1 MSKYTTTTYV
11 GKVVC
16 GMAKMKYPVRLTDE
30 EVERLKAVVSAGNAG
45 ARVIRRANILLML
58 DENRNPGAKQ
68 SEVASSLSVSEV
80 TVRKVT
86 QQYRAE
92 GLDSTLTPKRS
103 ETQHPPIKL
112 DGAVQARITAI
123 ACSTPPEG
131 HSGWTL
137 VMIRDKAIELRLVDS
152 ISTEG
157 VRKLLK
163 KRIAAPSE

>member
-1 MSKYTTTTYV
+1 MSKYTMTTSAR
-11 GKVVC
+11 KVVYR
-16 GMAKMKYPVRLTDE
+16 MAKMKYPVKLTDE
-30 EVERLKAVVSAGNAG
+30 EVERAKTVVSAGNAG

-58 DENRNPGAKQ
+58 DENRNPSVKQ
-68 SEVASSLSVSEV
+68 SEVASFLNVSEL
-80 TVRKVT
+80 TVRKVAR
-86 QQYRAE
+86 QYQEE

-131 HSGWTL
+131 YSGWTL
-137 VMIRDKAIELRLVDS
+137 VMIRNKAIELRLVDS
-152 ISTEG
+152 ISIEA

-163 KRIAAPSE
+163 KRLAAPSK

>member
-1 MSKYTTTTYV
+1 
-11 GKVVC
+11 
-16 GMAKMKYPVRLTDE
+16 MAKMKYPVRLTEE
-30 EVERLKAVVSAGNAG
+30 EVKRAKAVVSAGGAG
-45 ARVIRRANILLML
+45 ARSIRRANILLML
-58 DENRNPGAKQ
+58 DENRNPGVKQ
-68 SEVASSLSVSEV
+68 SKVASFLSVSEL
-80 TVRKVT
+80 TVRKVA

-103 ETQHPPIKL
+103 ETQHPPVKL

-137 VMIRDKAIELRLVDS
+137 VMIRDRAIELRLVDS

-163 KRIAAPSE
+163 KRLATPSK